1 MTMKTFPQPPR
12 GRTVARR
19 EYQFHGA
26 PHPPAT
32 PGEAST
38 ALPPLVENV
47 LEEMITPG
55 RDDHGPKRRVLANT
69 RLTSLV
75 GLVIFV
81 ELFLIGITVPAI
93 SQLLPYHVILGFALI
108 PPLAIKLVSTSYRFA
123 RYYTRNPRYYAAG
136 PPQPLLRIAAPL
148 LVISTIVLF
157 GSGVELMLKGPT
169 ALSTQ
174 TWRVIHQAS
183 FVIWF
188 VLAAFHIASYLPK
201 AVYQGGRDFGLR
213 HLGRIRFSALRVSG
227 SGGRILVA
235 VAVVLFG
242 VLLAALG
249 YHTIAPWQ
257 HFFSQFRARR

>member
-1 MTMKTFPQPPR
+1 M
-12 GRTVARR
+12 ARH
-19 EYQFHGA
+19 EYQFRG
-26 PHPPAT
+26 T
-32 PGEAST
+32 PRPTAGPSTTSAS
-38 ALPPLVENV
+38 LPPLVETV
-47 LEEMITPG
+47 LEEMITPS
-55 RDDHGPKRRVLANT
+55 RDDQGPKRRVLANT
-69 RLTSLV
+69 RLTSLI

-93 SQLLPYHVILGFALI
+93 GQLLPYHVILGFALI
-108 PPLAIKLVSTSYRFA
+108 PPLLIKLVSTSYRFA
-123 RYYTRNPRYYAAG
+123 RYYTRSPRYYAAG
-136 PPQPLLRIAAPL
+136 PPQMLLRIAAPL
-148 LVISTIVLF
+148 LIIATIALF

-174 TWRVIHQAS
+174 TWRGIHQAS

-188 VLAAFHIASYLPK
+188 ALAAVHIVSYFPK
-201 AVYQGGRDFGLR
+201 ALYQGGRDLGLR
-213 HLGRIRFSALRVSG
+213 RLGMIHFSAARVAG

-257 HFFSQFRARR
+257 HFFSQVRFGR

>member
-1 MTMKTFPQPPR
+1 MNTFPQTPR

-19 EYQFHGA
+19 EYQFRGTPRPPVAAGA
-26 PHPPAT
+26 TST
-32 PGEAST
+32 P
-38 ALPPLVENV
+38 LPPLVENV

-55 RDDHGPKRRVLANT
+55 RDDQGPKKRVLANT

-93 SQLLPYHVILGFALI
+93 SQLLAYHVILGFALI
-108 PPLAIKLVSTSYRFA
+108 PPLLIKLTSTSYRFV

-136 PPQPLLRIAAPL
+136 PPQMLLRVAAPL
-148 LVISTIVLF
+148 LIISTIALF

-169 ALSTQ
+169 AFSTQ
-174 TWRVIHQAS
+174 TWRGIHQAS

-188 VLAAFHIASYLPK
+188 ALAAIHIVSYLPK
-201 AVYQGGRDFGLR
+201 AVYQGGRDLGLR
-213 HLGRIRFSALRVSG
+213 SLGMIRFSAARVSG

-235 VAVVLFG
+235 IAVVLFG
-242 VLLAALG
+242 VLLAAWG

-257 HFFSQFRARR
+257 HFFSQFRTGGR